1 MVGLVDHYGAADCST
16 IEPGRD
22 AIIAIMAGGPS
33 EKLFRRGPC
42 SGRSSAGRRGE
53 ATSGPSLAV
62 LRHRSPALSRG
73 GLGRALRGL
82 PSCFLRIVT
91 SGFVAKRSE

>member
-42 SGRSSAGRRGE
+42 SGDRPPGDAVKPPLARHWRSYG
-53 ATSGPSLAV
+53 TDPL
-62 LRHRSPALSRG
+62 RSPAE
-73 GLGRALRGL
+73 ALAEPFAAF
-82 PSCFLRIVT
+82 PS
-91 SGFVAKRSE
+91 